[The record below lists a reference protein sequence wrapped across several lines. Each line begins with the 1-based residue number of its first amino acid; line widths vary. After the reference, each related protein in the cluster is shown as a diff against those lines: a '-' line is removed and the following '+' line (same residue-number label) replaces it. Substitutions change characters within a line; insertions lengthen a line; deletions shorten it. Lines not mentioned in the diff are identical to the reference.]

1 MSIRYSIEVRDH
13 YLYLTGEGIEAGL
26 EENVEIHRIILDACK
41 EHQRQRVLIDDRN
54 VTYTASVLSLY
65 VLAKEYAEV
74 DPKRFIQRAALLA
87 NESYRNDNQ
96 FFEDTMRN
104 RNVNLRVFY
113 DLEEAEKWLTT

>member
-1 MSIRYSIEVRDH
+1 MAIRYSIEVRDQ
-13 YLYLTGEGIEAGL
+13 YIYLTGEGIETGL
-26 EENVEIHRIILDACK
+26 EENVEIHRLILDACK

-65 VLAKEYAEV
+65 MLAKEYPEV

-87 NESYRNDNQ
+87 NESYRNNNQ